1 MPHPALEQPL
11 KAIKTLSPEELVD
24 KSPYSWHH
32 SSYQHHR
39 RLDDSYS
46 PSLQLCHRQHTY
58 GLECLNLG
66 AECARFH
73 VFLGQVVPGVTG
85 IPTLTISCA
94 LSASSWRLWA
104 ETRWKTEH
112 CPERRRVD
120 CGGVFGFQ
128 VLYLPVCAKRVALA
142 SDISRLRD
150 EAWGEGRQ
158 LSQTTHI
165 WIGMPESW
173 RRVRKIPR
181 LFGASGPR
189 SNRHSYSDM
198 YLIRESDVISVFRGR
213 IFLEHICSPFHSFC
227 CSLYIHKTLPVGK
240 ASSISKCFKVSLQR
254 MSRTVQV
261 YFKGKVFPAQNAFII
276 TISPYD

>member
-1 MPHPALEQPL
+1 MSQTTHIWIGMPE
-11 KAIKTLSPEELVD
+11 
-24 KSPYSWHH
+24 SW
-32 SSYQHHR
+32 R
-39 RLDDSYS
+39 RVRKIPRL
-46 PSLQLCHRQHTY
+46 
-58 GLECLNLG
+58 
-66 AECARFH
+66 
-73 VFLGQVVPGVTG
+73 LGQVVPGVTG

-189 SNRHSYSDM
+189 SNRHSYSDNN
-198 YLIRESDVISVFRGR
+198 
-213 IFLEHICSPFHSFC
+213 C
-227 CSLYIHKTLPVGK
+227 
-240 ASSISKCFKVSLQR
+240 
-254 MSRTVQV
+254 
-261 YFKGKVFPAQNAFII
+261 
-276 TISPYD
+276 